1 MNTILPNELLN
12 MIYKNKNTSEISPEE
27 KKEEELNLDDRMHLM
42 SKQIDNNVIHN
53 IYDGLCKRKNLI
65 YQDNLVEIN
74 DYVFNDVELLH
85 DYYLNENN
93 SLFDKLNKCHTK
105 IGSLLLKNILLK
117 PVYDQKILLSRQNYL
132 NKINNIKDQ
141 LIPIM
146 KNIKSI
152 ENDLIWFWNDGNMKH
167 IDLMK
172 DMIYFN
178 WDIIPFFNVGDAL
191 NKNEKALLITNIY
204 KIVISPLLTCLTPI
218 ISLLVP
224 LILMLYFNKK
234 VGNALSWKQ
243 IIINY
248 FKTLWNNDTMKF
260 LIQNPTKA
268 NLASLATKGLYLF
281 MYFQNI
287 YYSIQSSSNTN
298 KIINIIHEKLNKMT
312 LYIKYSKQIEKICT
326 KNGLDNISSYL
337 HYNNVKEDNE
347 LYYLNYFCFP
357 VFEKEPGLFTNK
369 GKILKTFSDFRHN
382 KDILLNVFHYN
393 GIIDVLLST
402 NNLLN
407 NSSESHPYTKTSYLD
422 SSVPKINIENIW
434 HPFLDKNVTNNVVKN
449 NIKIHKNLLITG
461 PNAAGKS
468 TFIKSVIINIILAQ
482 TIGINSCT
490 KFELSP
496 FHLLETFLNIPDIK
510 GTSSLFEAE
519 MIRSKD
525 YIEKI
530 SNIEED
536 KFSFIVLDEI
546 FSSTNYVEGFSGAYS
561 ILKKLSTYENAL
573 FIVTTHY
580 TDLEILEK
588 DTNGKIKNYK
598 FEISYNENK
607 DIIFNYLI
615 KEGISRQYIALE
627 LLEKNG
633 FSDDIIIDA
642 KNICSKIK
650 NNKIHFIKK
659 NDNKK
664 KKKEKKEK
672 IISKN
677 EKNKD

>member
-1 MNTILPNELLN
+1 MNNILPNELLN
-12 MIYKNKNTSEISPEE
+12 IIYKNNNVPELSPEE
-27 KKEEELNLDDRMHLM
+27 KKEDELNLDDRMYLM
-42 SKQIDNNVIHN
+42 SKQIDTNVTNN

-65 YQDNLVEIN
+65 YQDNLVQVN

-93 SLFDKLNKCHTK
+93 SLFDKLNNCHTK

-117 PVYDQKILLSRQNYL
+117 PIHDQQILRSRQEYIT
-132 NKINNIKDQ
+132 KINVIKDQ

-146 KNIKSI
+146 QNIKAI
-152 ENDLIWFWNDGNMKH
+152 EKDLIWFWNDGNMKH

-178 WDIIPFFNVGDAL
+178 WDIIPFFNIGDAL
-191 NKNEKALLITNIY
+191 NKNENALLITNIY
-204 KIVISPLLTCLTPI
+204 KIIISPILTCLTPI

-224 LILMLYFNKK
+224 LVLMLYFNKK
-234 VGNALSWKQ
+234 VGNAISWKE
-243 IIINY
+243 IVINY

-260 LIQNPTKA
+260 LISNPTKA

-287 YYSIQSSSNTN
+287 YYSVQSSSSTN

-312 LYIKYSKQIEKICT
+312 LYIKYSKQIEEICSS
-326 KNGLDNISSYL
+326 NGLTDLNSFIY
-337 HYNNVKEDNE
+337 YNNIKEDND

-357 VFEKEPGLFTNK
+357 VFEKTPGLFTNK
-369 GKILKTFSDFRHN
+369 GKILKIFNDFRNN

-393 GIIDVLLST
+393 GIIDVLLSI

-407 NSSESHPYTKTSYLD
+407 NSSKTHPYTKTTYLNT
-422 SSVPKINIENIW
+422 SMPKMDIGDIW
-434 HPFLDKNVTNNVVKN
+434 HPYLDKNVTSDVVKN
-449 NIKIHKNLLITG
+449 NIKINKNLLITG

-468 TFIKSVIINIILAQ
+468 TFIKSIIINIILAQ
-482 TIGINSCT
+482 TIGINSST
-490 KFELSP
+490 KFEISP

-519 MIRSKD
+519 MLRSKD
-525 YIEKI
+525 YIQKL
-530 SNIEED
+530 SNMDED

-561 ILKKLSTYENAL
+561 ILKKLSSFKNAL

-588 DTNGKIKNYK
+588 DTKGKIKNYK

-633 FSDDIIIDA
+633 FSDDIITDA
-642 KNICSKIK
+642 KDICSKIK
-650 NNKIHFIKK
+650 NNKLHF
-659 NDNKK
+659 NKLK
-664 KKKEKKEK
+664 
-672 IISKN
+672 SKN
-677 EKNKD
+677 SSKNSKNSSKINKD

>member
-172 DMIYFN
+172 DMIYCN
-178 WDIIPFFNVGDAL
+178 WDIIPFFNVCDAL

-204 KIVISPLLTCLTPI
+204 KIVISPILTCLTPI

-312 LYIKYSKQIEKICT
+312 LYIKYSKQIEEICT

-422 SSVPKINIENIW
+422 STVPKINIENIW

-561 ILKKLSTYENAL
+561 ILKKLSTYKNAL

-650 NNKIHFIKK
+650 NNKIHFIKN

-664 KKKEKKEK
+664 KKKGKKEK

>member
-1 MNTILPNELLN
+1 MNNILPNELLN
-12 MIYKNKNTSEISPEE
+12 VFFKNKNIPEVPPEE
-27 KKEEELNLDDRMHLM
+27 KKEDELDLDDRMHLM
-42 SKQIDNNVIHN
+42 TKQIDDNVTNN
-53 IYDGLCKRKNLI
+53 IYEGLCKRKNLI
-65 YQDNLVEIN
+65 YQDNLVQVN

-93 SLFDKLNKCHTK
+93 SLFDKLNNCHTK
-105 IGSLLLKNILLK
+105 LGSLLLKNILLK
-117 PVYDQKILLSRQNYL
+117 PIHDYKILLSRQEYVS
-132 NKINNIKDQ
+132 KINTIKDQ

-146 KNIKSI
+146 QNIKAI
-152 ENDLIWFWNDGNMKH
+152 ETDLIWFWNDGNMKH

-191 NKNEKALLITNIY
+191 NKNENALLITNIY
-204 KIVISPLLTCLTPI
+204 KIIISPILTCLTPI

-224 LILMLYFNKK
+224 LVLMLYFNKK

-268 NLASLATKGLYLF
+268 NLASLATKGIYLF

-312 LYIKYSKQIEKICT
+312 LYIKYSKQIEEICSN
-326 KNGLDNISSYL
+326 NGLTELNSFIY
-337 HYNNVKEDNE
+337 YNNVKEDND

-357 VFEKEPGLFTNK
+357 VFEKSPGLFTNK
-369 GKILKTFSDFRHN
+369 GKILQIFNKFRNN

-393 GIIDVLLST
+393 GMIDVLLSI

-407 NSSESHPYTKTSYLD
+407 NSSKNHPYTKTTYLN
-422 SSVPKINIENIW
+422 SSVPKMDIVDIW
-434 HPFLDKNVTNNVVKN
+434 HPFLDKNITTDVVKN
-449 NIKIHKNLLITG
+449 NIKINKNLLITG

-490 KFELSP
+490 KFEISP

-525 YIEKI
+525 YIEKLT
-530 SNIEED
+530 NMDED

-561 ILKKLSTYENAL
+561 ILKKLSSFKNAL

-580 TDLEILEK
+580 TDLEMLEK
-588 DTNGKIKNYK
+588 DTHGKIKNYK

-633 FSDDIIIDA
+633 FSADIITDA

-650 NNKIHFIKK
+650 NNKLHFNKLK
-659 NDNKK
+659 NKNKVNKNKVNKK
-664 KKKEKKEK
+664 
-672 IISKN
+672 
-677 EKNKD
+677 